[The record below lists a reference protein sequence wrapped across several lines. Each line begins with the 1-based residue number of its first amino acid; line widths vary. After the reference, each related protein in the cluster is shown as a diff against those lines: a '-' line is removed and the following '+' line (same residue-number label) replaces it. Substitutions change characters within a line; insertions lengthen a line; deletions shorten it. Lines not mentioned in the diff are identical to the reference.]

1 MTTRL
6 IYVLAGIMSI
16 AVVCAGLSGCSPT
29 PLSLQAATG
38 PIKLKKMPLSAALV
52 VPDSLK
58 QAQRV
63 HDVPC
68 AGSYSVS
75 IGLELENTLI
85 TAFSQVFDSVDSVA
99 EKKHAIGNYDVVIEV
114 SEPELEVNGHCLMRR
129 FLYLT
134 GPFYLLIDPTDRF
147 DGQGSLHAKVTD
159 RNGHVL
165 QDEIFK
171 SEQVT
176 KDSLFASSSAR
187 TEAAVAVLRDSLVNT
202 VMQMTRAVTSSPQL
216 VAYARKFI
224 KPAGEKGQLHVAQ
237 LVPPSDVDVPPG
249 AVGKSH
255 PNRFALVIGIEQ
267 YRQGLASVEFAS
279 HDARVMRDYLTKTL
293 GFPDENVAMLVND
306 QAAKS
311 DIEKYVERWLPNRV
325 DAGSS
330 VLVYYS
336 GHGAPN
342 PITQEG
348 FLVPYDGDPTFLEI
362 TGYSLKRL
370 YDQLGKLPAKDIVV
384 MLDSCFAGT
393 GERSVIAKGTR
404 PVVINVENPLL
415 AGEKIVVLTAGT
427 GTQTSS
433 TYHQKSHGLFTYFL
447 LKGLQGAADMNQD
460 SKIDLNELYAYIK
473 PQVQG
478 TARREFNNDQAPQLL
493 GNPDVLR
500 KGIPLFELTK

>member
-1 MTTRL
+1 MAL
-6 IYVLAGIMSI
+6 IL
-16 AVVCAGLSGCSPT
+16 VCAELAGCSPT
-29 PLSLQAATG
+29 NLSLQATTG
-38 PIKLKKMPLSAALV
+38 PMKLKKMPLSAALV
-52 VPDSLK
+52 IPDSLK
-58 QAQRV
+58 QA
-63 HDVPC
+63 HSIHEVPC
-68 AGSYSVS
+68 AGNYSVPV
-75 IGLELENTLI
+75 GQELENALLGGL
-85 TAFSQVFDSVDSVA
+85 SQVFDSVDTIT
-99 EKKHAIGNYDVVIEV
+99 EKKHAAGNYDVVIEV
-114 SEPELEVNGHCLMRR
+114 AEPELEIDGHCLTRR

-134 GPFYLLIDPTDRF
+134 GPFYLFFDPTDRF
-147 DGQGSLHAKVTD
+147 EGQGVLRATVTD
-159 RNGHVL
+159 RNGQIL
-165 QDEIFK
+165 QEEAFK
-171 SEQVT
+171 SQRIT
-176 KDSLFASSSAR
+176 KNSMFATGSDR
-187 TEAAVAVLRDSLVNT
+187 TNAAAAVLRDSLVDA
-202 VMQMTRAVTSSPQL
+202 VMQMTRGVTGSPQM
-216 VAYARKFI
+216 VAYTRKVV
-224 KPAGEKGQLHVAQ
+224 KPAGEKGQRSVAQ
-237 LVPPSDVDVPPG
+237 LVPPSDVDAPP
-249 AVGKSH
+249 AVGK
-255 PNRFALVIGIEQ
+255 PDANRFALVIGIEQ

-293 GFPDENVAMLVND
+293 GFHEENVVMLVND

-325 DAGSS
+325 DANSS
-330 VLVYYS
+330 VLIYYS

-415 AGEKIVVLTAGT
+415 AGEKMVVLTAGT
-427 GTQTSS
+427 GAQTSS

-460 SKIDLNELYAYIK
+460 SKINLPELYAYLK

-478 TARREFNNDQAPQLL
+478 VARREFNNDQVPQLL
-493 GNPDVLR
+493 GNPDILR
-500 KGIPLFELTK
+500 KGISLFEFTK